1 MRLAVDVM
9 GGDHGPEELL
19 QGVKLGLA
27 AEPGIQRCYLVG
39 REAELAPLR
48 SRLGLDDPRIEFRPA
63 SEVITMD
70 DDPALGVRRKKDSS
84 VLRAVELV
92 RDGLAD
98 AVISS
103 GNTGGLLAG
112 ATFRLGRLEGVKR
125 PALACIMPNRNGA
138 WVLLD
143 GGANP
148 ACTPEML
155 VQFAVMGATYA
166 GAMLEL
172 KHPRVGVLANGSE
185 ESKGT
190 DLTRATVALLR
201 QTSLNCQGYCEG
213 YELFLDGIDVCV
225 CDGFV
230 GNIVLKT
237 SESLGKAI
245 GFMLKEELR
254 ANPLRLLGA
263 LLAKGGLD
271 RIKQRMNPETY
282 GGAPLLGLNGYV
294 IKIHGGAR
302 RTALRWAMRQ
312 AHRVV
317 QLRLNDSIGQA
328 IAAANAV
335 TAAAAAAAASQ
346 PNPAS
351 AVPVPVGSLATKLPS
366 AA

>member
-27 AEPGIQRCYLVG
+27 AEPGIQRCFLVG
-39 REAELAPLR
+39 RESDVVSACLR
-48 SRLGLDDPRIEFRPA
+48 VGLSDPRIEVRPA
-63 SEVITMD
+63 SEVITMA
-70 DDPALGVRRKKDSS
+70 DDPMLGVRRKKDAS

-92 RDGLAD
+92 RDNLAD
-98 AVISS
+98 VVISS

-125 PALACIMPNRNGA
+125 PALACLMPNRKGA

-148 ACTPEML
+148 ECTPEML
-155 VQFAVMGATYA
+155 VQFGVMGSTYA
-166 GAMLEL
+166 RIMLEL
-172 KHPRVGVLANGSE
+172 DSPRVGVLANGSE
-185 ESKGT
+185 DSKGT
-190 DLTRATVALLR
+190 ELTRAAVALLR
-201 QTSLNCQGYCEG
+201 QTSLNCRGYCEG
-213 YELFLDGIDVCV
+213 YELFLEGIDVCV

-245 GFMLKEELR
+245 GSMLKEELR
-254 ANPLRLLGA
+254 TNPLRTLGA

-271 RIKQRMNPETY
+271 RIRQRMNPETY

-294 IKIHGGAR
+294 IKVHGGAR
-302 RTALRWAMRQ
+302 RTAVRWAMRQ
-312 AHRVV
+312 AHRLAD
-317 QLRLNDSIGQA
+317 LRVNATIAEA
-328 IAAANAV
+328 IAAAKAV
-335 TAAAAAAAASQ
+335 TESTSSRPQAGATA
-346 PNPAS
+346 PAS
-351 AVPVPVGSLATKLPS
+351 
-366 AA
+366 

>member
-19 QGVKLGLA
+19 QGVKIGLA
-27 AEPGIQRCYLVG
+27 AEPGIERCFVVG
-39 REAELAPLR
+39 READLLPLR
-48 SRLGLDDPRIEFRPA
+48 SRVGLDDPRIEFRYA
-63 SEVITMD
+63 SQIVTME
-70 DDPALGVRRKKDSS
+70 DDPALAVRRKKDSS

-98 AVISS
+98 AVISP
-103 GNTGGLLAG
+103 GNTGSLLAG

-125 PALACIMPNRNGA
+125 PALACIMPNRKGA

-143 GGANP
+143 CGANP
-148 ACTPEML
+148 AGTPEML

-166 GAMLEL
+166 GVMLDL
-172 KHPRVGVLANGSE
+172 KNPRVGVLANGSE
-185 ESKGT
+185 DSKGN
-190 DLTRATVALLR
+190 DLTRATVELLR
-201 QTSLNCQGYCEG
+201 QTSLNCRGYCEG
-213 YELFLDGIDVCV
+213 YELFLDGVDVCV

-254 ANPLRLLGA
+254 ANPLRTVGA

-282 GGAPLLGLNGYV
+282 GGAPLLGLNGCV
-294 IKIHGGAR
+294 IKVHGGAR
-302 RTALRWAMRQ
+302 RTALRWAMHQ
-312 AHRVV
+312 AQRVV
-317 QLRLNDSIGQA
+317 QLRLNDTIGQTV
-328 IAAANAV
+328 AAANAA
-335 TAAAAAAAASQ
+335 TTASRAAAQ
-346 PNPAS
+346 VPAS
-351 AVPVPVGSLATKLPS
+351 PATTLPASLNTKLPS

>member
-27 AEPGIQRCYLVG
+27 AEPGIERCFVVG
-39 REAELAPLR
+39 REAELASLR
-48 SRLGLDDPRIEFRPA
+48 TRLGLNDSRVEFRPA
-63 SEVITMD
+63 SEIITME
-70 DDPALGVRRKKDSS
+70 DDPMLGVRRKKDSS

-125 PALACIMPNRNGA
+125 PALACIMPNRRGA

-148 ACTPEML
+148 GCTPEML

-166 GAMLEL
+166 GLMLDL
-172 KHPRVGVLANGSE
+172 KNPRVGVLANGSE

-190 DLTRATVALLR
+190 DLTRSTVALLR
-201 QTSLNCQGYCEG
+201 RTSLNCRGYCEG
-213 YELFLDGIDVCV
+213 YELFLDGVDVCV

-254 ANPLRLLGA
+254 ANPVRTVGA

-282 GGAPLLGLNGYV
+282 GGAPLLGLNGCV
-294 IKIHGGAR
+294 IKIHGGAG
-302 RTALRWAMRQ
+302 RTALRWAMHQ

-317 QLRLNDSIGQA
+317 ELRLNDTIGHA
-328 IAAANAV
+328 VAAATAA
-335 TAAAAAAAASQ
+335 TAAAAMSVA
-346 PNPAS
+346 
-351 AVPVPVGSLATKLPS
+351 GLTTKLPP

>member
-27 AEPGIQRCYLVG
+27 AEPGIQRCFVVG
-39 REAELAPLR
+39 REGDLVPLR
-48 SRLGLDDPRIEFRPA
+48 SKLGLHDPRLEFRFA
-63 SEVITMD
+63 SEVITME

-98 AVISS
+98 VVISS

-125 PALACIMPNRNGA
+125 PALACIMPNRRGA

-155 VQFAVMGATYA
+155 VQFAVMGSTYA

-172 KHPRVGVLANGSE
+172 ENPRVGILANGSE

-190 DLTRATVALLR
+190 ELTRDALALLR
-201 QTSLNCQGYCEG
+201 RTALNCRGYCEG

-237 SESLGKAI
+237 SESLGKTI
-245 GFMLKEELR
+245 GFMLKEELS

-263 LLAKGGLD
+263 LLAKTGLD
-271 RIKQRMNPETY
+271 RIKQRMNPEAY

-294 IKIHGGAR
+294 IKVHGGAK
-302 RTALRWAMRQ
+302 RTAVRWAMQQ
-312 AHRVV
+312 AHRVA
-317 QLRLNDSIGQA
+317 QLRLNDTLVKA
-328 IAAANAV
+328 IAAANRATSAGV
-335 TAAAAAAAASQ
+335 TT
-346 PNPAS
+346 
-351 AVPVPVGSLATKLPS
+351 ATATSDGKPS
-366 AA
+366 ANDNDRALV